1 MKRGY
6 KVDDEKVI
14 EYYRELLKTY
24 SEPTDDENV
33 MLLQQLL
40 ATERNVMVLY
50 IASDFKMSK
59 TARLLS
65 TNIQYTKKMIDEIR
79 KKIISK
85 K

>member
-6 KVDDEKVI
+6 KIDDEKVI

-33 MLLQQLL
+33 MLLQQLP

-50 IASDFKMSK
+50 IASDFKM
-59 TARLLS
+59 
-65 TNIQYTKKMIDEIR
+65 
-79 KKIISK
+79 
-85 K
+85 